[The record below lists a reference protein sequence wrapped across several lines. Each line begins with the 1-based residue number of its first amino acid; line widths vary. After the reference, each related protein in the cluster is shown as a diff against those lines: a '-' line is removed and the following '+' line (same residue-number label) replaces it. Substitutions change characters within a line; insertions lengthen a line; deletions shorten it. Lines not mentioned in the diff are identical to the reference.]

1 MYWKGKHDMNY
12 KIAIC
17 DDAAADRDYLSDLV
31 QRWAVHKGHTVQLQ
45 PFSSAEQFLF
55 QYAEEKDF
63 DILLLDIELGAMD
76 GLSLARR
83 LRQESDT
90 VQILFITG
98 YPDYVLEGYDVA
110 ALHYLLKPVDQ
121 EKLSLVLDRA
131 ANNLCKSRRTILLD
145 IGGELRKFPVDTIEY
160 VEAFSHS
167 VAVVTTSGTYTVK
180 KSISEMASLLGKEF
194 VRCHRS
200 YLAGLKYISR
210 ISKTELI
217 LDGGAV
223 LPLSRSA
230 FSTVHRAFVSYY
242 TGEDHETI

>member
-1 MYWKGKHDMNY
+1 MNY

-31 QRWAVHKGHTVQLQ
+31 QHWAACRGHTVQLRS
-45 PFSSAEQFLF
+45 FSSAEQFLF
-55 QYAEEKDF
+55 HYAEEKDF
-63 DILLLDIELGAMD
+63 DILLLDIELGSMD
-76 GLSLARR
+76 GISLAKQ
-83 LRQESDT
+83 LRQERDT

-98 YPDYVLEGYDVA
+98 YPDFILEGYDVA

-131 ANNLCKSRRTILLD
+131 AGNLCKSRKTILLD
-145 IGGELRKFPVDTIEY
+145 TGGELRKFPVDTIEY

-167 VAVVTTSGTYTVK
+167 VAIVTTSGTYTVK
-180 KSISEMASLLGKEF
+180 KSLSEMSNLLGKEF

-210 ISKTELI
+210 ISKTELV
-217 LDGGAV
+217 LDGGTV
-223 LPLSRSA
+223 LPLARSA

-242 TGEDHETI
+242 TGEDHETV